1 MEFLPNYVGIFILHY
16 VSLFEE
22 MVFMKR
28 IVIISLCFLL
38 FSTAVVHSQTVTV
51 NEIRNLPQDSWVILR
66 GNIVNV
72 WADSYYTFRDSTGE
86 ILVEI
91 SNSVWRG
98 LSANTS
104 DIVEIRGEVRISSG
118 QTSIRVRAITGSG
131 EVIHVP
137 GQGVMVNQTIT
148 VSEVRALPQNS
159 WVTINGN
166 IISSL
171 PGGNRFNFRDSSGDI
186 SIEIE
191 RSVWRGLSVGA
202 SDRVEISGEV
212 RINNRQVSIRVRAIR
227 RI

>member
-1 MEFLPNYVGIFILHY
+1 MKKILFFNTCFII
-16 VSLFEE
+16 LF
-22 MVFMKR
+22 
-28 IVIISLCFLL
+28 
-38 FSTAVVHSQTVTV
+38 FSTAGVHSQTITV
-51 NEIRNLPQDSWVILR
+51 SEARNLPQDSWVILR
-66 GNIVNV
+66 GSIVNV
-72 WADSYYTFRDSTGE
+72 WADNYYSFRDSTGE
-86 ILVEI
+86 MLVEI
-91 SNSVWRG
+91 SSSVWRG
-98 LSANTS
+98 LSAGPNDT
-104 DIVEIRGEVRISSG
+104 VEIRGEVRINSG

-131 EVIHVP
+131 QIIAVP

-148 VSEVRALPQNS
+148 VSEARALPQNS
-159 WVTINGN
+159 WVTLNGN

-186 SIEIE
+186 TIEID